1 MNGHSCTKGVQ
12 LRPEKHMY
20 FTWLGDVPSCFPSV
34 GMLSWFHFSP
44 SRSSGHHSL
53 TSICKHPPGTAFFP
67 NGKPVRNFWVPP
79 KPSLYFYSEKGERS
93 SVVSNSLWPH
103 ELHYTVHGIFQARIL
118 EWVGISSS
126 RGSSQPRERTQVSR
140 IAGGFFTNWASVC

>member
-34 GMLSWFHFSP
+34 DMLSWFHFSP
-44 SRSSGHHSL
+44 SRSSGHHSPN
-53 TSICKHPPGTAFFP
+53 SICKHPPGTAFFP
-67 NGKPVRNFWVPP
+67 NGKPVRNFRVPP

-103 ELHYTVHGIFQARIL
+103 ELHSPRNFPGQNTGVGRHFLLQGIFPTQGKNPGLPNCGWIL
-118 EWVGISSS
+118 Y
-126 RGSSQPRERTQVSR
+126 
-140 IAGGFFTNWASVC
+140 